1 MKSESII
8 KAIKLIYPQ
17 IQGGFVYWETQ
28 SNGKP
33 WENPIDGLVWENTQ
47 YPKPTW
53 AQIEPLLAEIELQKA
68 KEAKIATLLENYKL
82 AIKKDY
88 YISSATLIDNLGQ
101 NIGVSD
107 AIFSIKD
114 PNILTHETA
123 IVFAGAFKIQEIFNQ
138 ILIEEIKKL
147 LPALLDYATIKTKVY
162 DSNKVF
168 IPYTTTNKNKE
179 EIKVKLSARNI
190 DGIFSHLFDRVA
202 KTSSLMGIKKQAI
215 EDATTVEQLEAIDLT
230 FPK

>member
-1 MKSESII
+1 MI
-8 KAIKLIYPQ
+8 Q
-17 IQGGFVYWETQ
+17 INTITNEVFQGDSLQPNCRWATEAEAQVY
-28 SNGKP
+28 
-33 WENPIDGLVWENTQ
+33 
-47 YPKPTW
+47 
-53 AQIEPLLAEIELQKA
+53 LLAKV
-68 KEAKIATLLENYKL
+68 KEAKIAILSENYKL

-114 PNILTHETA
+114 PNVLTHETA
-123 IVFAGAFKIQEIFNQ
+123 VVFAGTFKIQETFNQ

-147 LPALLDYATIKTKVY
+147 LPALPDYATIKTKVY

-168 IPYTTTNKNKE
+168 IPYTTTNKDKE

-215 EDATTVEQLEAIDLT
+215 EDATTIEQLEVIDLT

>member
-1 MKSESII
+1 MTIEKYKNYYIYNGLTVPISELNSDCLNI
-8 KAIKLIYPQ
+8 KEMIANGAEVIDKTLD
-17 IQGGFVYWETQ
+17 ET
-28 SNGKP
+28 
-33 WENPIDGLVWENTQ
+33 
-47 YPKPTW
+47 
-53 AQIEPLLAEIELQKA
+53 
-68 KEAKIATLLENYKL
+68 KEAKIAILLENYKL

-88 YISSATLIDNLGQ
+88 YISSAILIDNLGQ

-123 IVFAGAFKIQEIFNQ
+123 IVFAGAFKIQETFNQ
-138 ILIEEIKKL
+138 ILVEEIKKL
-147 LPALLDYATIKTKVY
+147 LPTLPDYATIKTKVY

-215 EDATTVEQLEAIDLT
+215 EDATTVEQLEVIDLT